1 MKLFLNIY
9 DFFRTAVIKVL
20 LTITEAERNVHRK
33 KWGCL
38 DVVIL
43 GPVQIIQRSSFR
55 EQDANACAGA
65 ESEHRV
71 HVTDRSTIAQQRG
84 IKETR
89 ANERQRRKHFAPQA
103 PECVGLSASIQFLL
117 PRQRGSIAE
126 FLHNVSQSSSR
137 EGCDI
142 IVQVTL
148 SRSWHVLYDA
158 KLVS

>member
-43 GPVQIIQRSSFR
+43 GPVQIIQRSSLR

-71 HVTDRSTIAQQRG
+71 HVTDRSTRAQQRG
-84 IKETR
+84 IKDAQTN
-89 ANERQRRKHFAPQA
+89 A
-103 PECVGLSASIQFLL
+103 SAENISHHRLRNALDSL
-117 PRQRGSIAE
+117 PASSSCCRGNAGA
-126 FLHNVSQSSSR
+126 SQSSYTTSR
-137 EGCDI
+137 RAHPERD
-142 IVQVTL
+142 VTSV
-148 SRSWHVLYDA
+148 SRWHSAGADMYCTMPN
-158 KLVS
+158 